1 MVTAPVSAM
10 RPEEHVGNFPRRL
23 SNERDRRRMGRVI
36 MTSKQALVG
45 LVLGAAAAIL
55 GPMASPVSA
64 DTVKIGFITSYSG
77 FLAQAGDSMDKGV
90 ALYLKTHQADLP
102 PGVQIELI
110 KRDDTSS
117 NADVGKRLAQE
128 LITRDHVQIL
138 AGVVGS
144 PIAAAIAPLTA
155 EAKVPLVIMN
165 AAGSAIPRIS
175 PYLVRVSFTIWQ
187 QAYPMGK
194 WAARQGWKKG
204 YTAVSDFIPGHDGEA
219 GFAKGFTDA
228 GGEMVGAVQFPPA
241 NPDFAPFVQRI
252 KDAKPDVVFVFVPG
266 GKQATGFMKA
276 WADLG
281 LTAAGVT
288 LVGTQDVVTDDE
300 LPNMGEAPLGIV
312 TAGIYSVAGKRP
324 QNAAFLAAWSK
335 EYGDTV
341 IPNYIAVGGWDGMA
355 AIFDVIKQTKGS
367 FDGDQAM
374 AILKT
379 WKNPDSPRGPIE
391 IDPTTRDIVQTVYI
405 RRVERESGRLANVE
419 FDSTPRVKDP
429 WKELNPPK

>member
-1 MVTAPVSAM
+1 M
-10 RPEEHVGNFPRRL
+10 
-23 SNERDRRRMGRVI
+23 
-36 MTSKQALVG
+36 KQGLVG
-45 LVLGAAAAIL
+45 LMLGATAAILCPMAPAAAA
-55 GPMASPVSA
+55 
-64 DTVKIGFITSYSG
+64 DTIRIGFITSYSG

-90 ALYLKTHQADLP
+90 SLYLKTHEKDLP
-102 PGVQIELI
+102 PGVRIELI

-117 NADVGKRLAQE
+117 NADVGKRQAQE

-138 AGVVGS
+138 AGLVAS

-175 PYLVRVSFTIWQ
+175 PYVVRVSFTIWQ

-194 WAARQGWKKG
+194 WAAQQGWKKG
-204 YTAVSDFIPGHDGEA
+204 YSAVSDYIPGHDGEA
-219 GFAKGFTDA
+219 GFAKGFTDG
-228 GGEMVGAVQFPPA
+228 GGEMLGSLQFPPA

-276 WADLG
+276 WTDLG
-281 LTAAGVT
+281 LGAAGIK
-288 LVGTQDVVTDDE
+288 LVGTQDIVTDDE

-324 QNAAFLAAWSK
+324 PNQAFLAAWTQ
-335 EYGDTV
+335 EYGDGV
-341 IPNYIAVGGWDGMA
+341 IPNYVAVGGWDGMA
-355 AIFDVIKQTKGS
+355 AIFGVIKQTGGT
-367 FDGDQAM
+367 FDGDRAM

-391 IDPTTRDIVQTVYI
+391 IDPATRDIVQTVYI
-405 RRVERESGRLANVE
+405 RRVEQQNGRLANVE
-419 FDSTPRVKDP
+419 FDSIPLVKDP
-429 WKELNPPK
+429 WKELNPAK

>member
-1 MVTAPVSAM
+1 M
-10 RPEEHVGNFPRRL
+10 
-23 SNERDRRRMGRVI
+23 
-36 MTSKQALVG
+36 KQGLVG
-45 LVLGAAAAIL
+45 LMLGAAAAIL
-55 GPMASPVSA
+55 CPMAPAAAA
-64 DTVKIGFITSYSG
+64 DTIRIGFITSYSG

-90 ALYLKTHQADLP
+90 SLYLKTHEKDLP
-102 PGVQIELI
+102 PGVRIELI

-117 NADVGKRLAQE
+117 NADVGKRQAQE

-138 AGVVGS
+138 AGLVAS

-175 PYLVRVSFTIWQ
+175 PYVVRVSFTIWQ

-194 WAARQGWKKG
+194 WAAQQGWKKG
-204 YTAVSDFIPGHDGEA
+204 YSAVSDYIPGHDGEA
-219 GFAKGFTDA
+219 GFAKGFTDG
-228 GGEMVGAVQFPPA
+228 GGEMLGSLQFPPA

-276 WADLG
+276 WTDLG
-281 LTAAGVT
+281 LGAAGIK
-288 LVGTQDVVTDDE
+288 LVGTQDIVTDDE

-324 QNAAFLAAWSK
+324 PNQAFLAAWTQ
-335 EYGDTV
+335 EYGDGV
-341 IPNYIAVGGWDGMA
+341 IPNYVAVGGWDGMA
-355 AIFDVIKQTKGS
+355 AIFDVITQTGGT

-391 IDPTTRDIVQTVYI
+391 IDPATRDIVQTVYI
-405 RRVERESGRLANVE
+405 RRVEEQNGRLANVE
-419 FDSTPRVKDP
+419 FDNIPLVKDP
-429 WKELNPPK
+429 WKELNPAK

>member
-1 MVTAPVSAM
+1 MITM
-10 RPEEHVGNFPRRL
+10 
-23 SNERDRRRMGRVI
+23 
-36 MTSKQALVG
+36 KQGLVG
-45 LVLGAAAAIL
+45 LMLGAAAAIL
-55 GPMASPVSA
+55 CPMAPAAAA
-64 DTVKIGFITSYSG
+64 DTIRIGFITSYSG

-90 ALYLKTHQADLP
+90 SLYLKTHEKDLP
-102 PGVQIELI
+102 PGVRIELI

-117 NADVGKRLAQE
+117 NADVGKRQAQE

-138 AGVVGS
+138 AGLVAS

-175 PYLVRVSFTIWQ
+175 PYVVRVSFTIWQ

-194 WAARQGWKKG
+194 WAAQQGWKKG
-204 YTAVSDFIPGHDGEA
+204 YSAVSDFIPGHDGEA
-219 GFAKGFTDA
+219 GFAKGFTDG
-228 GGEMVGAVQFPPA
+228 GGEMLGSLQFPPA

-276 WADLG
+276 WTDLG
-281 LTAAGVT
+281 LGAAGIK
-288 LVGTQDVVTDDE
+288 LVGTQDIVTDDE

-324 QNAAFLAAWSK
+324 PNQAFLAAWTQ
-335 EYGDTV
+335 EYGDGV
-341 IPNYIAVGGWDGMA
+341 IPNYVAVGGWDGMA
-355 AIFDVIKQTKGS
+355 AIFDVIKQTKGA
-367 FDGDQAM
+367 FDGDRAM

-391 IDPTTRDIVQTVYI
+391 IDPATRDIVQTVYI
-405 RRVERESGRLANVE
+405 RRVEQQNGRLANVE
-419 FDSTPRVKDP
+419 FDSIPLVKDP
-429 WKELNPPK
+429 WKELNPAK

>member
-1 MVTAPVSAM
+1 MIT
-10 RPEEHVGNFPRRL
+10 
-23 SNERDRRRMGRVI
+23 I
-36 MTSKQALVG
+36 KQGLVG
-45 LVLGAAAAIL
+45 LMLGAAAAIL
-55 GPMASPVSA
+55 SPMAPAAVA
-64 DTVKIGFITSYSG
+64 DTIRIGFITSYSG

-90 ALYLKTHQADLP
+90 SLYLKTHEKDLP
-102 PGVQIELI
+102 PGVRIELI

-117 NADVGKRLAQE
+117 NADVGKRQAQE

-138 AGVVGS
+138 AGLVAS

-175 PYLVRVSFTIWQ
+175 PYVVRVSFTIWQ

-194 WAARQGWKKG
+194 WAAQQGWKKG
-204 YTAVSDFIPGHDGEA
+204 YSAVSDYIPGHDGEA
-219 GFAKGFTDA
+219 GFAKGFTDG
-228 GGEMVGAVQFPPA
+228 GGEMLGAVQFPPA

-276 WADLG
+276 WTDLG
-281 LTAAGVT
+281 LGAAGIK
-288 LVGTQDVVTDDE
+288 LVGTQDIVTDDE

-324 QNAAFLAAWSK
+324 PNQAFLAAWSQ
-335 EYGDTV
+335 EYGDGV
-341 IPNYIAVGGWDGMA
+341 IPNYVAVGGWDGMA
-355 AIFDVIKQTKGS
+355 AIFDVIKQTGGT

-391 IDPTTRDIVQTVYI
+391 IDPATRDIVQTVYI
-405 RRVERESGRLANVE
+405 RRVEQQNGRLANVE
-419 FDSTPRVKDP
+419 FDSIPLVKDP
-429 WKELNPPK
+429 WKELNPAK